1 MIITVTPNPV
11 LDHTL
16 TVPAIAFDT
25 VTRATAVR
33 DDWGGK
39 GFNVARVL
47 LTLGMESTALG
58 FIGGAT
64 GQRLAAGLASLGLST
79 DFVTI
84 AGETRTNV
92 IITEAQSGRYIK
104 VNAAGPTVRPD
115 EIASCL
121 DKVRQRATPGDIWAL
136 CGSLPPGVPD
146 DFYAQVIR
154 LLHPHGIRVLL
165 DTSGAALHLGVNA
178 RPFLVKPNADEATA
192 FVGQPVETRDD
203 ALHAAQVFLKR
214 GVTEVALSLGVQGLL
229 LATCDTAVFAVPP
242 DVPVKNVTGA
252 GDALLAGLAY
262 ALERDLPLVEQARW
276 GVAAGT
282 AAAMHEGVGI
292 VTRESVEQVYAQVKT
307 AEHVNVP
314 TLKRNF

>member
-16 TVPAIAFDT
+16 TVPEIVFDT

-39 GFNVARVL
+39 GFNVSRVL
-47 LTLGMESTALG
+47 LALGVESTALG
-58 FIGGAT
+58 FVGGAT
-64 GQRLAAGLASLGLST
+64 GQRLTAGLASLGLPT

-92 IITEAQSGRYIK
+92 VITEADSERYVK
-104 VNAAGPTVRPD
+104 VNEVGPTVQPA
-115 EIASCL
+115 EITQFME
-121 DKVRQRATPGDIWAL
+121 KVRQRAAPGDTWAL

-146 DFYAQVIR
+146 DFYAQLIQILEPRGVC
-154 LLHPHGIRVLL
+154 VLL
-165 DTSGAALHLGVNA
+165 DTSGAALRLGCEA
-178 RPFLVKPNADEATA
+178 RPFLVKPNADEAA
-192 FVGQPVETRDD
+192 VFAGHPVDTRDA
-203 ALHAAQVFLKR
+203 ALHAARAFLKH
-214 GVTEVALSLGVQGLL
+214 GITQVALSLGATGLL
-229 LATCDTAVFAVPP
+229 LATREAAVFAIPP

-262 ALERDLPLVEQARW
+262 ALKHDLSLAEQARW

-282 AAAMHEGVGI
+282 ASAMHEGVGV
-292 VTRESVEQVYAQVKT
+292 VTRESVEQVYAETGV
-307 AEHVNVP
+307 EIVS
-314 TLKRNF
+314 